1 MEKGRESGTSSAAYP
16 TSIIRSQKAC
26 LERFEE
32 GVKYKK
38 KDRKPRRACKEGEV
52 LMRMTMGRA
61 AYRSDLTEKQWEM
74 LKPLIPEPSL
84 EGLYWLLGASVH
96 KLAVCLSVLAPWSIC
111 TRMMRKKNELE
122 AYER

>member
-1 MEKGRESGTSSAAYP
+1 M
-16 TSIIRSQKAC
+16 
-26 LERFEE
+26 FEE

-84 EGLYWLLGASVH
+84 EGLYWLLGASVQ